1 MRTKIIMLLVVCS
14 LFAGKVNA
22 QWVVSDPGNLA
33 QGIINASKNIIQTLR
48 PHRI

>member
-1 MRTKIIMLLVVCS
+1 MKTKIIMLLVVCS

-22 QWVVSDPGNLA
+22 QWVVSDPATWRKGLSMR
-33 QGIINASKNIIQTLR
+33 QRTSFRLLR